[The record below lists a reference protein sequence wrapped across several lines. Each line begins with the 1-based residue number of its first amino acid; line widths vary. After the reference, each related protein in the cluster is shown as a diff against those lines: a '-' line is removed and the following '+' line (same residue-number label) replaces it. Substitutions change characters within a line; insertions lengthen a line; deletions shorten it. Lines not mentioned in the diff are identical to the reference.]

1 MDMPEVDGDRV
12 GAIGGSQGGGLTI
25 ACAALEPRIKRAA
38 PVFPF
43 LSDSLR
49 VWEMDLAENAY
60 GELKKYFRNHDPLHE
75 REAKIFTQLGYIDV
89 QHLAPRIEAE
99 VMMAIGLV
107 DKICPPSTQ
116 YAAFNKIRSKKR
128 AVLFP
133 TTATKICRFSTT

>member
-1 MDMPEVDGDRV
+1 ML
-12 GAIGGSQGGGLTI
+12 SLI
-25 ACAALEPRIKRAA
+25 APCMAFPR
-38 PVFPF
+38 PH
-43 LSDSLR
+43 
-49 VWEMDLAENAY
+49 
-60 GELKKYFRNHDPLHE
+60 ELQKYFRNHDPLHE
-75 REAKIFTQLGYIDV
+75 LEAEILTQLGYIDV

-133 TTATKICRFSTT
+133 DYGHENLPIFNDMTFEFMGEL